1 MTARA
6 LILSGHDIPQWR
18 QRYLDGLAP
27 APLPYLV
34 DSLARADFELDFPGG
49 FTKSAGAQARR
60 WLARKAGFPLEAT
73 LRGARFA
80 RHVDVVIA
88 LLENEAIFPSL
99 LRNAHLPPYSNVPLV
114 IWSCWLGDQLTRV
127 DAETRRTL
135 QRRFAK
141 ADLITLLSRHEVEIY
156 LEAGFSAEQLFPIT
170 YGVSHTFY
178 TPDDSVRDISVLAVG
193 QDRGRDYRTLFDAVS
208 GTDLVLDVVCKPENL
223 TGISI
228 PDNVR
233 IHGTVSHVEYRS
245 LLRRAQILAVPT
257 IEMAYPTG
265 SSVALEASAAGCC
278 VVASR
283 TRAMADYIAHG
294 TAGVLVPVGDSEAWR
309 ETLLELASDTTKR
322 EQLGAGA
329 RASIESKFN
338 AHHMWAELANELRVR
353 GIVKD

>member
-1 MTARA
+1 MPRPDERCNAA
-6 LILSGHDIPQWR
+6 LP
-18 QRYLDGLAP
+18 
-27 APLPYLV
+27 
-34 DSLARADFELDFPGG
+34 
-49 FTKSAGAQARR
+49 
-60 WLARKAGFPLEAT
+60 
-73 LRGARFA
+73 
-80 RHVDVVIA
+80 
-88 LLENEAIFPSL
+88 
-99 LRNAHLPPYSNVPLV
+99 
-114 IWSCWLGDQLTRV
+114 
-127 DAETRRTL
+127 
-135 QRRFAK
+135 K

-265 SSVALEASAAGCC
+265 SSVALKRLQR
-278 VVASR
+278 VVALSP
-283 TRAMADYIAHG
+283 AHSCHG
-294 TAGVLVPVGDSEAWR
+294 RLHRPRDRGRS
-309 ETLLELASDTTKR
+309 
-322 EQLGAGA
+322 GA
-329 RASIESKFN
+329 R
-338 AHHMWAELANELRVR
+338 WRQ
-353 GIVKD
+353 